1 MWDEGPWNSG
11 PFQFGV
17 ARRGV
22 RNGAARARLLQHASA
37 ARRSEAW
44 IKRRRAPPFR
54 HHTPPFRPA
63 ISARCWSGVWGR
75 PLADLCCGGPEPA
88 PAEPRSSSMR
98 AWAGP
103 AADLRAS
110 LPAHRVLLAEGA
122 CYVPSTL
129 SPAEC
134 RRKRKKYLDQKKLV
148 AAGQV
153 ARFLLDLVAFRQIR
167 SSIHSTWPAVV
178 FRASLLCSQT
188 TPQRQLRHGLPTQ

>member
-1 MWDEGPWNSG
+1 MEQWPIPIWG
-11 PFQFGV
+11 
-17 ARRGV
+17 
-22 RNGAARARLLQHASA
+22 SA
-37 ARRSEAW
+37 AW
-44 IKRRRAPPFR
+44 
-54 HHTPPFRPA
+54 RPK
-63 ISARCWSGVWGR
+63 WGR
-75 PLADLCCGGPEPA
+75 PCPAAPARFRGTEIRGVDKEEARASVSPPPPLPSCRFCEVLEWGWGRSLADLCCGGPEPA